1 MTKDQ
6 KNIVTI
12 ILISTFTLFPILGL
26 IALATYLIGIIL
38 MFVWD
43 VGSLITKVLVVFVSL
58 ALIALYLSSVLL
70 VHIQNQSNI
79 KQEAQTRMI
88 N

>member
-26 IALATYLIGIIL
+26 IALATHLIGMIL
-38 MFVWD
+38 MFIWD
-43 VGSLITKVLVVFVSL
+43 VGSLITKVLVVFASL

-70 VHIQNQSNI
+70 MHIQNQSSI

>member
-43 VGSLITKVLVVFVSL
+43 IGSLITKVLVVFVSL

-70 VHIQNQSNI
+70 VPIQNQSNT

>member
-1 MTKDQ
+1 MTKNQ
-6 KNIVTI
+6 KSIVTI
-12 ILISTFTLFPILGL
+12 ILISTFVLFPILGL

-43 VGSLITKVLVVFVSL
+43 IGNSLTKVLVVFVTL
-58 ALIALYLSSVLL
+58 ALVALYLSSILL
-70 VHIQNQSNI
+70 IPTQNYSGI
-79 KQEAQTRMI
+79 KQEAQTRMK